1 MTKKFCSRVKI
12 FTHGLKILPLQIFYS
27 WVKNFTFA
35 DSGTSCLITHPDR
48 LTQSRSTVMPPTST
62 VMPPTSTISEQ
73 EGHQFSRLLYYLI
86 AIYSMFEVD

>member
-48 LTQSRSTVMPPTST
+48 LAQSRSA